1 MYEAAIQALL
11 EKEPERAILLITR
24 EMRKTQEA
32 SELFEL
38 EIMEAVKE
46 IKHIRSTEF
55 LDFPMSFENAC
66 KSTEID

>member
-32 SELFEL
+32 SEMFEL
-38 EIMEAVKE
+38 EVMEAVKE
-46 IKHIRSTEF
+46 IKRTTEF
-55 LDFPMSFENAC
+55 LDFPISYENAC
-66 KSTEID
+66 KSK

>member
-32 SELFEL
+32 SEMFEL

-46 IKHIRSTEF
+46 IKHTTGF
-55 LDFPMSFENAC
+55 LDFPMSFENSC

>member
-11 EKEPERAILLITR
+11 EKEPERAILLIAR

-32 SELFEL
+32 SEMFEL
-38 EIMEAVKE
+38 EVMEAVRE
-46 IKHIRSTEF
+46 IKRTTEF
-55 LDFPMSFENAC
+55 LDFPLSFENAC

>member
-1 MYEAAIQALL
+1 MYEAAIQALI

-32 SELFEL
+32 SKLFEL
-38 EIMEAVKE
+38 EIMDAVKE
-46 IKHIRSTEF
+46 IKHTTGF
-55 LDFPMSFENAC
+55 LDLPLSFENAC

>member
-32 SELFEL
+32 SEMFEL
-38 EIMEAVKE
+38 EVMEEVRE
-46 IKHIRSTEF
+46 IKRTTEF
-55 LDFPMSFENAC
+55 LDLPISFENSC
-66 KSTEID
+66 KSTEVD

>member
-32 SELFEL
+32 SKLFEL

-46 IKHIRSTEF
+46 IKRTTVF
-55 LDFPMSFENAC
+55 LDLPLSFENAC
-66 KSTEID
+66 KSTEVD

>member
-32 SELFEL
+32 SEMFEL
-38 EIMEAVKE
+38 EIMEAVREMK
-46 IKHIRSTEF
+46 RTTEF
-55 LDFPMSFENAC
+55 LDFPISYENTC
-66 KSTEID
+66 KSK